1 MRYAK
6 ILSTYA
12 LRNKKDNIAR
22 VFKRRSEVT
31 HEKHGEIYHKEMI
44 DHYEVWWHGS
54 MIYRLG
60 CLFGDARPRALG
72 LADGINHFHVL
83 GAKGWPIEELH

>member
-31 HEKHGEIYHKEMI
+31 HEKHGEI
-44 DHYEVWWHGS
+44 
-54 MIYRLG
+54 
-60 CLFGDARPRALG
+60 
-72 LADGINHFHVL
+72 
-83 GAKGWPIEELH
+83 